1 MSDKEFE
8 INISKLEEAKNTS
21 NEEWLKKTFTQAR
34 GVIEAGG
41 IVNLIQQYSDS
52 HLELVSVID
61 NLDGLNHYIKKY
73 SL

>member
-1 MSDKEFE
+1 MSEKEFK

-21 NEEWLKKTFTQAR
+21 NSQWLEETFAKASD
-34 GVIEAGG
+34 VIAAGG

-61 NLDGLNHYIKKY
+61 NMEALNHYIKKY
-73 SL
+73 SI

>member
-1 MSDKEFE
+1 MNEKEFE

-21 NEEWLKKTFTQAR
+21 NSDWLDETFTKAR
-34 GVIEAGG
+34 EVIENGG

-61 NLDGLNHYIKKY
+61 NLEGLNHYIKKY
-73 SL
+73 SI

>member
-21 NEEWLKKTFTQAR
+21 NEEWLEKTFTQAR

-61 NLDGLNHYIKKY
+61 NLEGLNHYIKKY